1 MDRKTV
7 CRYVSAATELGSVR
21 DGGVGQLGDEF
32 VAAVVEG
39 VRPHRSDGHGEA
51 WWQRLVAEHDTVK
64 DWVSDGLTGV
74 KIHELLARRGV
85 VVPLRTVQRYVRDE
99 CGRHCRRGPPARV
112 ADGETGDELQVD
124 FGRMGHFE
132 VDGRRRVVWALIF
145 KAVYSRH
152 CFVWL
157 SHRQTPR

>member
-1 MDRKTV
+1 MAGRRRVPLDRAVVGEVDRKTV

-32 VAAVVEG
+32 VAAVV
-39 VRPHRSDGHGEA
+39 
-51 WWQRLVAEHDTVK
+51 
-64 DWVSDGLTGV
+64 
-74 KIHELLARRGV
+74 
-85 VVPLRTVQRYVRDE
+85 PLRTVLRYVRDE